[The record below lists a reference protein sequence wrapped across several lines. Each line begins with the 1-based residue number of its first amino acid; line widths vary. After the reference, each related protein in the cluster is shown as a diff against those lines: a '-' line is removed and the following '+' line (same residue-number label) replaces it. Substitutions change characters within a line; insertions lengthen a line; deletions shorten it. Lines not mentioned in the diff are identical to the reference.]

1 MAKNGANPFAIAQ
14 AALNG
19 KFNGQLA
26 TPEGPK
32 TLAPKRDVSVV
43 DQKFVGS
50 KDQKA
55 TTKLKA

>member
-1 MAKNGANPFAIAQ
+1 MKSGANPFAIAQ

-32 TLAPKRDVSVV
+32 TLAPKKDATVL
-43 DQKFVGS
+43 DQNSVGS

-55 TTKLKA
+55 STKIR

>member
-1 MAKNGANPFAIAQ
+1 MKSSPNPFAVAQ

-32 TLAPKRDVSVV
+32 TLAPKRDVTVV
-43 DQKFVGS
+43 DRDFVGS
-50 KDQKA
+50 KDQKS
-55 TTKLKA
+55 TTKLKT